1 MEYDSKTVGLRIR
14 QARKDA
20 GWSSQDKLIEQL
32 RSRQAGISRT
42 TLSAIEA
49 VPDNSKPDD
58 SKEVIRKKEKQ
69 EAKQRE
75 AVGHLSISTLC
86 AMCDLFDCD
95 MGYLLGEYEEKH
107 RVAAE
112 VCDATG
118 LSETAVQRLSAEL
131 AYSKQ
136 LSPTQREESVQ
147 PIEILSSL
155 LSDGEFWRVLN
166 NLSMCT
172 TTVSEQLMN
181 TYDAWNAD
189 FRNAKAPDSE
199 RVPFA
204 DAMRDS
210 QIASAAMHFSTA
222 AARAVGWS
230 TGNKNAATAEE
241 PKRQKKEDDSITV
254 ETMDR
259 LDKLHAE
266 RQQSST
272 S

>member
-1 MEYDSKTVGLRIR
+1 MEYSAKTVGERIK
-14 QARKDA
+14 QARKEA
-20 GWSSQDKLIEQL
+20 GLSQIKLIALL
-32 RSRQAGISRT
+32 RSEQYNAGVSRT
-42 TLSAIEA
+42 TLVAIESGE
-49 VPDNSKPDD
+49 VGKTLDNVSL
-58 SKEVIRKKEKQ
+58 R
-69 EAKQRE
+69 
-75 AVGHLSISTLC
+75 TLC

-189 FRNAKAPDSE
+189 FRNAEGPYSE

>member
-1 MEYDSKTVGLRIR
+1 MRYDSKTVGLRIR

-32 RSRQAGISRT
+32 QSRQAGISRT

-58 SKEVIRKKEKQ
+58 SKEDLRKKEKQ

-118 LSETAVQRLSAEL
+118 LSETAVQRLFAAMSFSKNPSSAFT
-131 AYSKQ
+131 KD
-136 LSPTQREESVQ
+136 SVL
-147 PIEILSSL
+147 PIDILSNL
-155 LSDGEFWRVLN
+155 LSDGEFWRVIN
-166 NLSMCT
+166 NLFLWT
-172 TTVSEQLMN
+172 TPESKWFMDS
-181 TYDAWNAD
+181 Y
-189 FRNAKAPDSE
+189 DSE
-199 RVPFA
+199 NAYLRDAEGVAAEMTPFA

-210 QIASAAMHFSTA
+210 QIASAAMHFSAA
-222 AARAVGWS
+222 AARAVGWDRE
-230 TGNKNAATAEE
+230 NKNAAPAKE
-241 PKRQKKEDDSITV
+241 PKR
-254 ETMDR
+254 
-259 LDKLHAE
+259 
-266 RQQSST
+266 
-272 S
+272 